1 MISLTALAGLLD
13 DAGVAQWGVAACP
26 DEPWPYAPHL
36 PRAVSIGVGLTPEI
50 IGAVEHGPTTAY
62 FAEYK
67 RVNAA
72 LADAAQCVAALLR
85 AQGATAEALQPTV
98 GYKSDR
104 DMTAAGLFAHKTAAT
119 QAGLGWIGKTAI
131 FVSPRLG
138 PWVRLSTVFTDADL
152 PVGEPITEGG
162 CGGCRRCVDACPVG
176 AGRDV
181 RWRAGMP
188 RDELFDVVACLRQTM
203 ADNGAA
209 GGLCGVCVA
218 VCPFGRRLLGG
229 RSDTWTNVNAPCER
243 PRETADQGKT
253 ARHRVDDRPSS
264 LTSPQAKEREWER
277 WSS

>member
-1 MISLTALAGLLD
+1 MTALAGLLD

-36 PRAVSIGVGLTPEI
+36 PRAVSIGVALTPEI
-50 IGAVEHGPTTAY
+50 IGVVEHGPTAAY

-72 LADAAQCVAALLR
+72 LEAAARGLAALLR
-85 AQGATAEALQPTV
+85 DHGAAAEPLQPTV

-131 FVSPRLG
+131 FVSSQLG
-138 PWVRLSTVFTDADL
+138 PWVRLATVFTDADL
-152 PVGEPITEGG
+152 PAAEPVIAGG
-162 CGGCRRCVDACPVG
+162 CGGCLRCVEACPAG

-188 RDELFDVVACLRQTM
+188 RDELLDVVACLRETK
-203 ADNGAA
+203 ANDGAA

-218 VCPFGRRLLGG
+218 VCPFGRLLL
-229 RSDTWTNVNAPCER
+229 RD
-243 PRETADQGKT
+243 
-253 ARHRVDDRPSS
+253 
-264 LTSPQAKEREWER
+264 
-277 WSS
+277 